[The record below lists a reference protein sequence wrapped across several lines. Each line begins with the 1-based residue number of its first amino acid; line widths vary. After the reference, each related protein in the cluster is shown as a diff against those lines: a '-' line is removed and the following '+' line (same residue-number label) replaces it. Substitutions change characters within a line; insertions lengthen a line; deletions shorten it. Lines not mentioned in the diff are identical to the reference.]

1 MAITTNLTID
11 QGSDFQA
18 VIKLFS
24 TVNTPLD
31 LTGFTGTAQM
41 RKSYDSASSSG
52 VFSVAIPQPQNGEIY
67 LTMDHSSTASLKYG
81 RYVYDVLIHDSGSGI
96 YTRAV
101 EGIVTVMP
109 QVTR

>member
-24 TVNTPLD
+24 TPTQPLD
-31 LTGFTGTAQM
+31 LTNFIGTSVL
-41 RKSYDSASSSG
+41 RRSYESTTASG
-52 VFSVAIPQPQNGEIY
+52 VFTVAIPVPGNGELY
-67 LTMDHSSTASLKYG
+67 LSMDNSSTAVLKYG
-81 RYVYDVLIHDSGSGI
+81 RYVYDVLISDTSTGTK
-96 YTRAV
+96 TRAV